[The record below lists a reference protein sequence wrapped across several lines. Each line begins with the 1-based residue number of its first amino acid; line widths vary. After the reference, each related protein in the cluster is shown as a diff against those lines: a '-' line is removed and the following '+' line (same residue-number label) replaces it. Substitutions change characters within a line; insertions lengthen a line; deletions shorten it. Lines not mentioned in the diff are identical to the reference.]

1 MITLLSS
8 ITEESV
14 KLFVA
19 GVMLAVEVYRT
30 AKNCEILKNRVNT
43 RNKKY
48 RGD

>member
-19 GVMLAVEVYRT
+19 GVMLAIEVYRT
-30 AKNCEILKNRVNT
+30 AKNHEIPKIRVNS
-43 RNKKY
+43 RNKR

>member
-19 GVMLAVEVYRT
+19 GVMLAIEVYRT
-30 AKNCEILKNRVNT
+30 AKNREIPKNQINR
-43 RNKKY
+43 KK
-48 RGD
+48 